1 MNSTMQIKFGAG
13 AENSIIA
20 SGDVVLLQKKK
31 KAWTTKYPGRPLYG
45 HVGCDV
51 QTMGTDTQKVS

>member
-31 KAWTTKYPGRPLYG
+31 KHEPLSIQEG
-45 HVGCDV
+45 PFMD
-51 QTMGTDTQKVS
+51 M